1 MKKSPSNL
9 TRIIRFIASVL
20 LTGAMLNGFAVKAG
34 TEKPIAV
41 LTNDSIVQ
49 LVKASM
55 SEDVVVSMIKTQPA
69 RFDVGVD
76 EILALKTNGVSDKII
91 KEMVLRGQLESAT
104 PQAGLSGRTSGAVTN
119 ANPSV
124 SFESQKIKEPDYV
137 GVFFRL
143 NPTNG
148 ELIPLERQNTQ
159 MRTAAGGFI
168 AVGAETVA
176 QIDGEK
182 SPIRFRRGEKLD
194 FIVKLNSQQND
205 PQSQI
210 GFVLFESVKG
220 KRQWV
225 LAKGSVAPFAGASV
239 KDVSQSKIVSYNVAK
254 YGESSFKVSPVDSLL
269 PGEYVL
275 GIKGVAVS
283 FCFGVDGDKS
293 SSSLSAGG
301 TNIITDPAVEKLC
314 EELDQE
320 NPGKVKDALKKL
332 AKMPQATEAI
342 PKILPCLTDSK
353 PDVVREALKTLAA
366 IGGKDVIPSLQPLLT
381 NSRSDIRDDAYKAIT
396 KLQAK

>member
-1 MKKSPSNL
+1 
-9 TRIIRFIASVL
+9 V
-20 LTGAMLNGFAVKAG
+20 
-34 TEKPIAV
+34 
-41 LTNDSIVQ
+41 VQ
-49 LVKASM
+49 I
-55 SEDVVVSMIKTQPA
+55 E
-69 RFDVGVD
+69 
-76 EILALKTNGVSDKII
+76 
-91 KEMVLRGQLESAT
+91 
-104 PQAGLSGRTSGAVTN
+104 
-119 ANPSV
+119 
-124 SFESQKIKEPDYV
+124 
-137 GVFFRL
+137 
-143 NPTNG
+143 
-148 ELIPLERQNTQ
+148 
-159 MRTAAGGFI
+159 
-168 AVGAETVA
+168 
-176 QIDGEK
+176 GEK
-182 SPIRFRRGEKLD
+182 SPVRFKRGEKLD
-194 FIVKLNSQQND
+194 FIVKLNSQQDD
-205 PQSQI
+205 PQVKIQ
-210 GFVLFESVKG
+210 FVLLESAKG

-225 LAKGSVAPFAGASV
+225 LQKVSADPFTGASV